1 MALKGINAYKKDSL
15 KQEIA
20 SADPHRL
27 TLMLMQGS
35 LDRMAYAKGCMERK
49 DFAGKAEHLSRVN
62 AILLNLRDT
71 LDLDVGGDVA
81 QNLYSLYE
89 YMITRLLDA
98 SVQNS
103 LQILDE
109 VISLLL
115 PIKKA
120 WASIPEDAKEE
131 AYEIQRRKS
140 HLV

>member
-1 MALKGINAYKKDSL
+1 MTLKGINAYKKDSL
-15 KQEIA
+15 KQDIA

-35 LDRMAYAKGCMERK
+35 LDRIAYAKGCMERK

-81 QNLYSLYE
+81 QNLYSLYD

-98 SVQNS
+98 NVQNS

-120 WASIPEDAKEE
+120 WAS
-131 AYEIQRRKS
+131 
-140 HLV
+140 

>member
-15 KQEIA
+15 KQDIA

-71 LDLDVGGDVA
+71 LDLDVGADVA

-98 SVQNS
+98 NVQNS

-120 WASIPEDAKEE
+120 WASIPQDAKEE

-140 HLV
+140 HSV

>member
-1 MALKGINAYKKDSL
+1 MTLKGINAYKKDSL
-15 KQEIA
+15 KQDIA

-35 LDRMAYAKGCMERK
+35 LDRIAYAKGCMERK

-81 QNLYSLYE
+81 QNLYSLYD

-98 SVQNS
+98 NVQNS

-140 HLV
+140 HSM

>member
-15 KQEIA
+15 KQDIA

-35 LDRMAYAKGCMERK
+35 LDRIAYAKGCMERK

-98 SVQNS
+98 NVQNS

-140 HLV
+140 HSG

>member
-1 MALKGINAYKKDSL
+1 
-15 KQEIA
+15 
-20 SADPHRL
+20 
-27 TLMLMQGS
+27 
-35 LDRMAYAKGCMERK
+35 
-49 DFAGKAEHLSRVN
+49 
-62 AILLNLRDT
+62 
-71 LDLDVGGDVA
+71 
-81 QNLYSLYE
+81 QNLYSLYD

-98 SVQNS
+98 NVQNS

-140 HLV
+140 HSM

>member
-15 KQEIA
+15 KQDIA

-98 SVQNS
+98 NVQNS

-120 WASIPEDAKEE
+120 WASIPQDAKEE

-140 HLV
+140 HSV

>member
-15 KQEIA
+15 KQDIA

-35 LDRMAYAKGCMERK
+35 LDRIAYAKGCMERK

-89 YMITRLLDA
+89 YTITRLLDA
-98 SVQNS
+98 NVQNS
-103 LQILDE
+103 SQILDE

-140 HLV
+140 RLV